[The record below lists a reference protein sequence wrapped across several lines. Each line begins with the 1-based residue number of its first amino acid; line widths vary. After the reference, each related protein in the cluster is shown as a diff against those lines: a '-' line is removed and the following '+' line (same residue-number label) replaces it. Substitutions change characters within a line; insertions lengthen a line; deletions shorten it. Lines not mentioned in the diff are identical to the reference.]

1 MHLRTRVLI
10 TTAAI
15 ALFAAFASLAVAANP
30 HFKNGGSPVCTI
42 SGGQATCTGSIAGL
56 GNQDVVITE
65 NVQGVATFNCVSPG
79 GNAAPGQNKVPFQ
92 GSTTQV
98 IPSNQIKNGNLTF
111 SVTSPN
117 NPPTATAQQAGCP
130 NPNWTTTLASA
141 TVTSI
146 TLTISQGGQTLF
158 TCSASGSFSEGQTVP
173 LSC

>member
-1 MHLRTRVLI
+1 MRRLLI
-10 TTAAI
+10 LFAVVATAAMTVT
-15 ALFAAFASLAVAANP
+15 AAATAASP

-42 SGGQATCTGSIAGL
+42 SGGQATCSGALAGL
-56 GNQDVVITE
+56 GNQDVTIQL

-92 GSTTQV
+92 GTTTQV
-98 IPSNQIKNGNLTF
+98 IPSNQIKNGNLNF
-111 SVTSPN
+111 STTSPSSQ
-117 NPPTATAQQAGCP
+117 PTATAEQAGCP

-173 LSC
+173 LAC

>member
-1 MHLRTRVLI
+1 MTLVVS
-10 TTAAI
+10 
-15 ALFAAFASLAVAANP
+15 LFAAFAVAAVAASP

-56 GNQDVVITE
+56 GNQDVVIVLD
-65 NVQGVATFNCVSPG
+65 VQGFATFNCVSPG
-79 GNAAPGQNKVPFQ
+79 GNASPGQNKVPFQ
-92 GSTTQV
+92 GTTTQT
-98 IPSNQIKNGNLTF
+98 IPSNQIKNGNLSF
-111 SVTSPN
+111 NVTSPSSQ
-117 NPPTATAQQAGCP
+117 PTATAQQAGCP